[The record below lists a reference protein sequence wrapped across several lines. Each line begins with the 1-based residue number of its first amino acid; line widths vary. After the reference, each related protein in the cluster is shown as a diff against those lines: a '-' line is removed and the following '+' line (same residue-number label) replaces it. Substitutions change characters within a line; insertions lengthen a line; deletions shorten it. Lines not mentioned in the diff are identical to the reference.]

1 MSCPTCG
8 WDDYRYRR
16 LVGPFLEVVCGLCDE
31 SLHVVEVNDEV
42 A

>member
-8 WDDYRYRR
+8 HQDVRYHR
-16 LVGPFLEVVCGLCDE
+16 LVGPFLEVICGLCDE
-31 SLHVVEVNDEV
+31 SLHLVEVDYGT